1 MPEGNV
7 LVTIDGKGVATITL
21 NRPEVHN
28 AIDDEAIE
36 RLTRELRML
45 GDDEDVR
52 VVILTARGPTFCAGA
67 DLNWMK
73 RTAEF
78 SESENLQDA
87 SAMAEMLLVLDTLP
101 KPTIALV
108 QGPAYAGGV
117 GLICAC
123 DIAIAARSASF
134 AITEVRL
141 GLIPSVISPF
151 VINAIGESYAR
162 RYFLTG
168 ERISASEAER
178 IGLVHE
184 VVPDEALAVRGE
196 TFVKM
201 LLQAGPTAL
210 TEAKAL
216 IAAVHGRP
224 LDNEMFVDL
233 ANRIARVRVSDE
245 GQEGMGAFL
254 EKRKPR
260 WQ

>member
-7 LVTIDGKGVATITL
+7 LVTVDGKGVATITL

-87 SAMAEMLLVLDTLP
+87 SAMAEMLLVLDTVP

-117 GLICAC
+117 GLVCAC

-151 VINAIGESYAR
+151 LINAIGESYAR

>member
-7 LVTIDGKGVATITL
+7 LVTVDGKGVATITL

-28 AIDDEAIE
+28 AFDDEAIE

-52 VVILTARGPTFCAGA
+52 VVILTGRGPTFCAGA

-87 SAMAEMLLVLDTLP
+87 SAMAEMLLVLDTLA

-123 DIAIAARSASF
+123 DIAIGARSASF
-134 AITEVRL
+134 AVTEVRL

-151 VINAIGESYAR
+151 LINAIGESYAR